1 MAPRKKPQSPLPIPI
16 GNCEVLINANNFTCR
31 SDHRNT
37 LQISLSKTA
46 KINISVREEVISKS
60 SGDIYNAKPKEKGK
74 DYMIVLINP
83 KNADDSE
90 KSYLQEVLNIYTR
103 ELPTMNYAANT
114 GKQSMFLEKCVLN
127 GKYCTLLLKSKSTE
141 GYEEVV
147 AAITYQIVPADT
159 QYAEVPLAAVSSIY
173 QHEVVVV
180 YVFILYRYVAYIG
193 PKRHSGFG
201 HFLYMELR
209 KRLQGVGICTV
220 ICWGDR
226 ESEGFWLKQ
235 VILDLEL
242 YLWKGTQLLL
252 ENLVVIEKVQGFQ
265 SIAEVD
271 TKGRTRR
278 LPIKADIRKALC
290 FPGGS
295 TLMISHLDK
304 NPSTNFSDSLN
315 FCFPLKPCGKSSVF
329 SVNESVEPELDGECN
344 KLPMSQNQISS
355 TAKSCQP
362 EQLVKDGFPREET
375 RLAGFSQGWD
385 LMHSFGDRTNLEK
398 AQRSNMAITAAKI
411 GADTDAIHCTCSA
424 QCAKRRIWEA
434 SLPSLKSKKVKG
446 SHHVDCQLDSTSG
459 LVSEGDEAL
468 VISGSKSLVEVTPSY
483 PLTSSCI
490 KSSAKD
496 EAVCTTSAGLIS
508 KELLSNGECFRIML
522 MNIAECSKKMQL
534 TKVIENLGGVVT
546 YDGSISSHVV
556 TGKVRKTLNFCTAL
570 CSGAWI
576 VSPSWL
582 KQSFR
587 EGRFVDELP
596 YILYD
601 EDYVLKYRAELKTAV
616 LRAKA
621 RPGGLFKGYNIS
633 MAAHVQPPVKTL
645 SAIVKSAGGKV
656 IARLDIANEMSKMIY
671 IACEEDME
679 EALIAVKKGIWT
691 FSSDWL
697 MNCIMRQEL
706 DLEAPQFAESL

>member
-1 MAPRKKPQSPLPIPI
+1 
-16 GNCEVLINANNFTCR
+16 
-31 SDHRNT
+31 
-37 LQISLSKTA
+37 
-46 KINISVREEVISKS
+46 
-60 SGDIYNAKPKEKGK
+60 
-74 DYMIVLINP
+74 MIVLINP

-173 QHEVVVV
+173 QHE
-180 YVFILYRYVAYIG
+180 
-193 PKRHSGFG
+193 GFG
-201 HFLYMELR
+201 HFLYMELS

-226 ESEGFWLKQ
+226 ESEGFWLK
-235 VILDLEL
+235 
-242 YLWKGTQLLL
+242 
-252 ENLVVIEKVQGFQ
+252 QGFQ

-304 NPSTNFSDSLN
+304 NPSTNFPDSLN
-315 FCFPLKPCGKSSVF
+315 FCFPLKPCGKSSVL

-496 EAVCTTSAGLIS
+496 EAVFTTSAGLIS

-679 EALIAVKKGIWT
+679 EALTAVKKGIWT

-697 MNCIMRQEL
+697 MSCIMRQEL

>member
-1 MAPRKKPQSPLPIPI
+1 MAPMKKPQSPLRIPI
-16 GNCEVLINANNFTCR
+16 GNCEVLMDANNFTGK

-37 LQISLSKTA
+37 VQISLCKTV
-46 KINISVREEVISKS
+46 KINIS
-60 SGDIYNAKPKEKGK
+60 GTF
-74 DYMIVLINP
+74 IVVF
-83 KNADDSE
+83 
-90 KSYLQEVLNIYTR
+90 QEVLNIYTR
-103 ELPTMNYAANT
+103 ELPTMNYVAKT

-173 QHEVVVV
+173 QH
-180 YVFILYRYVAYIG
+180 
-193 PKRHSGFG
+193 KGFG

-220 ICWGDR
+220 ICWGYK
-226 ESEGFWLKQ
+226 ESEGFRLK
-235 VILDLEL
+235 
-242 YLWKGTQLLL
+242 
-252 ENLVVIEKVQGFQ
+252 QGFQ

-271 TKGRTRR
+271 TMGRARR
-278 LPIKADIRKALC
+278 LPIKVDIRKALC

-295 TLMISHLDK
+295 TFMISHLDK
-304 NPSTNFSDSLN
+304 NPSTNIPDPLN
-315 FCFPLKPCGKSSVF
+315 FCFPLKPCGKSSVL
-329 SVNESVEPELDGECN
+329 SVDESVEPELDGECN

-385 LMHSFGDRTNLEK
+385 LMHSFGDRTTLEK
-398 AQRSNMAITAAKI
+398 AQRSNMASTAAKI

-434 SLPSLKSKKVKG
+434 SLSSLKSKKVKG
-446 SHHVDCQLDSTSG
+446 SHHVDCQLDYTSG
-459 LVSEGDEAL
+459 LVSE
-468 VISGSKSLVEVTPSY
+468 
-483 PLTSSCI
+483 
-490 KSSAKD
+490 
-496 EAVCTTSAGLIS
+496 GLIS

-522 MNIAECSKKMQL
+522 MNIAECSKKMHL
-534 TKVIENLGGVVT
+534 TKVIENLGGAVT
-546 YDGSISSHVV
+546 CDGSISSHVV
-556 TGKVRKTLNFCTAL
+556 TGKVRKALNFCTAL

-576 VSPSWL
+576 VSPSCL

-621 RPGGLFKGYNIS
+621 RLGGLFKGYNIS

-645 SAIVKSAGGKV
+645 SAIVKSAGGK
-656 IARLDIANEMSKMIY
+656 L
-671 IACEEDME
+671 
-679 EALIAVKKGIWT
+679 L
-691 FSSDWL
+691 SD
-697 MNCIMRQEL
+697 
-706 DLEAPQFAESL
+706 AQFDD